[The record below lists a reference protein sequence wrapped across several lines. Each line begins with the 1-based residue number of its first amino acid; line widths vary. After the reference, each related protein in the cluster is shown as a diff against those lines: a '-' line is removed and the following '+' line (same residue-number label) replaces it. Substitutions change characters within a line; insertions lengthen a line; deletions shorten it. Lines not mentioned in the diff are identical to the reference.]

1 MMILDF
7 NPAAL
12 GGPAYVLRVPR
23 GEADPATLMTEYGLD
38 LSEPATT
45 HREAVMFTR
54 EPYAA
59 ASFHQYASPAARR
72 QLGYIVEQ
80 VEKSWAPSSSRHIDV
95 PPDKELWP
103 FQRAS
108 VDYVMSRPHA
118 LVGDEPGLG
127 KTEIAIATANE
138 MKAKRVLVVCP
149 ASIRF
154 QWIER
159 IREWSTMGISYKV
172 PNSVVY
178 AVTSSK
184 YGVHDEAAWTVI
196 SWDLIRNPA
205 LWRALTKTEYDL
217 LIIDEAHNAKTI
229 DTKRTQ
235 SLFGGSLTPVADPI
249 ASRCKKIL
257 ALTGTPL
264 PNRPAEAYTLSKHLC
279 WEAIDWMGA
288 EAFMDRFNP
297 KQEKRTGTGRVYA
310 VDERTGRLPELQ
322 NRLRANFMV
331 RHLKRDVM
339 TQLQFPEYDII
350 RVEETVSVKAALQ
363 AESMLGID
371 PETMLDGAS
380 IQILGEVS
388 TARLQMGVAMAPQIV
403 QYVKMLIDGG
413 EEKLVVFA
421 WHKEVVSM
429 LVAGLSMHGA
439 VKVDGSDSAKSKAS
453 KVKRFI
459 EDPACKVIIGNVL
472 TLGTGV
478 DGLQQVSTHAL
489 IAEPDWVPGNNQQ
502 CADRL
507 DRGGQKGK
515 VQVDF
520 FVAPGSLSE
529 KVLAT
534 SLVKANTMHRA
545 LDRRVA

>member
-1 MMILDF
+1 
-7 NPAAL
+7 
-12 GGPAYVLRVPR
+12 
-23 GEADPATLMTEYGLD
+23 
-38 LSEPATT
+38 
-45 HREAVMFTR
+45 
-54 EPYAA
+54 
-59 ASFHQYASPAARR
+59 
-72 QLGYIVEQ
+72 
-80 VEKSWAPSSSRHIDV
+80 
-95 PPDKELWP
+95 
-103 FQRAS
+103 
-108 VDYVMSRPHA
+108 
-118 LVGDEPGLG
+118 
-127 KTEIAIATANE
+127 
-138 MKAKRVLVVCP
+138 
-149 ASIRF
+149 
-154 QWIER
+154 
-159 IREWSTMGISYKV
+159 
-172 PNSVVY
+172 
-178 AVTSSK
+178 
-184 YGVHDEAAWTVI
+184 
-196 SWDLIRNPA
+196 
-205 LWRALTKTEYDL
+205 
-217 LIIDEAHNAKTI
+217 
-229 DTKRTQ
+229 
-235 SLFGGSLTPVADPI
+235 
-249 ASRCKKIL
+249 
-257 ALTGTPL
+257 
-264 PNRPAEAYTLSKHLC
+264 
-279 WEAIDWMGA
+279 
-288 EAFMDRFNP
+288 MDRFNP
-297 KQEKRTGTGRVYA
+297 KQEKRTRSGRVYA

-339 TQLQFPEYDII
+339 TQLQFPEYDIV
-350 RVEETVSVKAALQ
+350 RVEETASVKAALQ

-371 PETMLDGAS
+371 PDVMLDGAS
-380 IQILGEVS
+380 IQILGAVS

-403 QYVKMLIDGG
+403 QYIKMLIDGG

-439 VKVDGSDSAKSKAS
+439 IKVDGSDSAKSKAS

-459 EDPACKVIIGNVL
+459 EDPECKVIIGNVL

-545 LDRRVA
+545 LDKRVA